1 MKTKLL
7 SDDLFVALL
16 SSIALSG
23 LTFLDLPEV
32 ILSKN
37 EKNI

>member
-1 MKTKLL
+1 MDTV
-7 SDDLFVALL
+7 FAVT
-16 SSIALSG
+16 G

>member
-16 SSIALSG
+16 SSIALSQSIC
-23 LTFLDLPEV
+23 DQSE
-32 ILSKN
+32 IR
-37 EKNI
+37 

>member
-16 SSIALSG
+16 SSITLSQSICG
-23 LTFLDLPEV
+23 QSE
-32 ILSKN
+32 IR
-37 EKNI
+37 

>member
-16 SSIALSG
+16 SPIALSQSICG
-23 LTFLDLPEV
+23 QSE
-32 ILSKN
+32 IR
-37 EKNI
+37 

>member
-16 SSIALSG
+16 SSIALSQSICG
-23 LTFLDLPEV
+23 QLE
-32 ILSKN
+32 IR
-37 EKNI
+37 

>member
-16 SSIALSG
+16 SQLPCLSRSAASRKLG
-23 LTFLDLPEV
+23 NFVAD
-32 ILSKN
+32 KQ
-37 EKNI
+37 

>member
-16 SSIALSG
+16 SSIAPSQSICGQL
-23 LTFLDLPEV
+23 E
-32 ILSKN
+32 IR
-37 EKNI
+37 

>member
-16 SSIALSG
+16 SSMDLSQSICG
-23 LTFLDLPEV
+23 QSE
-32 ILSKN
+32 IR
-37 EKNI
+37 